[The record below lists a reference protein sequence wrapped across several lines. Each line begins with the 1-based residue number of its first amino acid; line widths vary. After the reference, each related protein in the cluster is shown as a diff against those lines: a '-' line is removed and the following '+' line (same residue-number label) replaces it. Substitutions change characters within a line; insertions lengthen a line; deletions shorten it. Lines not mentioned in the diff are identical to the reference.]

1 MHGLAATPEQGGVS
15 ASQSLALDGFTGP
28 LERLLALARA
38 HEVGIARL
46 SLPAF
51 CDQFSAALLQASGR
65 VPLSQQ
71 GEWLAMAAWFILLR
85 SRLLLPPKT
94 PAGQGAPTEAEQR
107 RERLAGRDV
116 QALAAWLARR
126 PQLGTDMFARGRPE
140 FMGGASQGSAGE
152 CPWNACGGAIGGAE
166 HEIDV
171 IEFLWAAMVLFDA
184 DLPAAETAPRY
195 RPVWLDLY
203 GVADARARIRRLL
216 GETTDGRVLAQLLP
230 VSDPKAPPSG
240 ALKRRS
246 AWTSTFVAGLELAKQ
261 GEVLLHQENGFAP
274 IHVIRPPA
282 ELR

>member
-1 MHGLAATPEQGGVS
+1 MHGLAAAPEQGGVS
-15 ASQSLALDGFTGP
+15 ASPSLALDGFTGP
-28 LERLLALARA
+28 LERLLVLARA
-38 HEVGIARL
+38 HELDIARL

-85 SRLLLPPKT
+85 SRLLLPPET
-94 PAGQGAPTEAEQR
+94 PAGQGAPTEAEQG

-140 FMGGASQGSAGE
+140 FV
-152 CPWNACGGAIGGAE
+152 GAIGGAE

-171 IEFLWAAMVLFDA
+171 IEFLWAALVLFDA

-230 VSDPKAPPSG
+230 VPDPEAPPSG

-274 IHVIRPPA
+274 IHVVRPPA